1 MEPLEPH
8 RPIAHAREKPEAE
21 SSSSAGFER
30 GTEKAIGL
38 TTAIG
43 AVLLAAATLLGNRT
57 HIEEGKL
64 QTEITDLM
72 SAYNGKHNLTHTFS
86 ADTQQA
92 ELSGK
97 IGAILAAHLGAKGPQ
112 QEKLLQEINAAASA
126 QSAQF
131 RAAGEQEDREADEI
145 NKKDKE
151 LERQAEVIEHSGDI
165 YNLAELFLQVSIV
178 LCSIALLAES
188 RLFWQISFISSALGL
203 ALVIYGLVL
212 R

>member
-1 MEPLEPH
+1 MEPLDLH
-8 RPIAHAREKPEAE
+8 RKAGHKSEE
-21 SSSSAGFER
+21 SQSSAGFAR

-57 HIEEGKL
+57 HVEEGKL
-64 QTEITDLM
+64 QTEVTDLM
-72 SAYNGKHNLTHTFS
+72 SAYNSKHSLTHTFT

-97 IGAILAAHLGAKGPQ
+97 IGGILASHLAAKGAKQ
-112 QEKLLQEINAAASA
+112 DKLMQEINAAASA
-126 QSAQF
+126 QAQLF
-131 RAAGEQEDREADEI
+131 RANGEQEDREADEI

-151 LERQAEVIEHSGDI
+151 LERQAELIDHSGDI

-188 RLFWQISFISSALGL
+188 RIFWHVSFLSSALGVGL
-203 ALVIYGLVL
+203 MLYGLFV

>member
-1 MEPLEPH
+1 MEPLELH
-8 RPIAHAREKPEAE
+8 RHKYPQEKSQEEPP
-21 SSSSAGFER
+21 SSAGFAR

-38 TTAIG
+38 TTAVG
-43 AVLLAAATLLGNRT
+43 AVLLAAATVLGNRT
-57 HIEEGKL
+57 HAAEGKL

-97 IGAILAAHLGAKGPQ
+97 IGAILAGHLAAKGPQ
-112 QEKLLQEINAAASA
+112 QEKLLQEIKIAASQQA
-126 QSAQF
+126 QQF
-131 RAAGEQEDREADEI
+131 RASGEEEDREADEI
-145 NKKDKE
+145 SKKDKE
-151 LERQAEVIEHSGDI
+151 LERQAELIDRSGDI
-165 YNLAELFLQVSIV
+165 YNLSELFLQVSIV

-188 RLFWQISFISSALGL
+188 RLFWQLSFISSALGVGL
-203 ALVIYGLVL
+203 MVYGLVL

>member
-1 MEPLEPH
+1 MEPLELH
-8 RPIAHAREKPEAE
+8 HKTAQK
-21 SSSSAGFER
+21 SDLSDSAGFAR
-30 GTEKAIGL
+30 ATEKAIGL

-57 HIEEGKL
+57 HVEEGKL

-72 SAYNGKHNLTHTFS
+72 SAYNSKHSLTHTYT

-97 IGAILAAHLGAKGPQ
+97 IGGILASHLAPKGAQ
-112 QEKLLQEINAAASA
+112 QDKLLQEINAAASNQA
-126 QSAQF
+126 QQF
-131 RAAGEQEDREADEI
+131 RASGEEEDREADEI
-145 NKKDKE
+145 SKKDKE
-151 LERQAEVIEHSGDI
+151 LARQAELIDHSGDI
-165 YNLAELFLQVSIV
+165 YNLSELFLQVSIV

-188 RLFWQISFISSALGL
+188 RLFWQISFVSSALGVGL
-203 ALVIYGLVL
+203 MVYGLLL

>member
-1 MEPLEPH
+1 MEPLELH
-8 RPIAHAREKPEAE
+8 RHKQPREKSHDEPPSA
-21 SSSSAGFER
+21 AGFAR

-57 HIEEGKL
+57 HVEEGKL

-72 SAYNGKHNLTHTFS
+72 SAYNSKHSLTHTFT

-92 ELSGK
+92 QLNGK
-97 IGAILAAHLGAKGPQ
+97 IGAILASHLSTKGPQ
-112 QEKLLQEINAAASA
+112 QDKLLQEINAASTE
-126 QSAQF
+126 QSEQF

-145 NKKDKE
+145 QKKDKE
-151 LERQAEVIEHSGDI
+151 LERQAELIDHSGDI
-165 YNLAELFLQVSIV
+165 YNLSELFLQVSIV

-188 RLFWQISFISSALGL
+188 RIFWHVSFVSSALGVGL
-203 ALVIYGLVL
+203 MVYGLVL

>member
-1 MEPLEPH
+1 MEPLELH
-8 RPIAHAREKPEAE
+8 RHKPAQEKSQEEPP
-21 SSSSAGFER
+21 SSAGFAR

-38 TTAIG
+38 TTAVG
-43 AVLLAAATLLGNRT
+43 AVLLAAATVLGNRT
-57 HIEEGKL
+57 HAAEGKL

-97 IGAILAAHLGAKGPQ
+97 IGAILAGHLAAKGPQ
-112 QEKLLQEINAAASA
+112 QERLLQEINAAASA
-126 QSAQF
+126 QATRF

-145 NKKDKE
+145 SKKDKE
-151 LERQAEVIEHSGDI
+151 LERQAELIDRSGDI

-188 RLFWQISFISSALGL
+188 RLFWQISFISSALGVGL
-203 ALVIYGLVL
+203 MVYGLVL

>member
-1 MEPLEPH
+1 MEPLEPQR
-8 RPIAHAREKPEAE
+8 RPPAREKSNEEPQ
-21 SSSSAGFER
+21 SSAGFAR

-57 HIEEGKL
+57 HVEEGKL

-72 SAYNGKHNLTHTFS
+72 SAYNSKHSLTHTFM

-92 ELSGK
+92 ELGGK
-97 IGAILAAHLGAKGPQ
+97 IGGILASHMSAKGPQ
-112 QEKLLQEINAAASA
+112 QEKLLQEIDAASSEQA
-126 QSAQF
+126 QQF

-145 NKKDKE
+145 QKKDKE
-151 LERQAEVIEHSGDI
+151 LERQAELIDQSGDI

-188 RLFWQISFISSALGL
+188 RIFWRVSFVSSALGVGL
-203 ALVIYGLVL
+203 MLYGLLL